1 MTGCGD
7 TEART
12 RLERPPL
19 PASRPDSSG
28 CTEGQQVIIGWL
40 VELDQRR
47 RPVPVA
53 CRWSVTCLR
62 SQV

>member
-1 MTGCGD
+1 MTGCRD

-40 VELDQRR
+40 VELDQR
-47 RPVPVA
+47 PEQTGSGGVSLVGHLLA
-53 CRWSVTCLR
+53 
-62 SQV
+62 